1 MVTELTVRLSTD
13 PFNPEYNF
21 ELAKEYER
29 LGQTASA
36 VSFYLRAA
44 EYGIES
50 HPLVVYTSLLKMAK
64 CFDDQNDRVHTVT
77 NCLLQAVAFLPD
89 RPEAYFAMAQFYER
103 LAQWQ
108 ECYTWAEMG
117 LNANLMSPPLP
128 AQTGYV
134 APYCLQFEKA
144 VAAWWVGRGKE
155 AIAIFNELKDLG
167 YMLDEYK
174 AAVKNNLNRISL
186 TSL

>member
-21 ELAKEYER
+21 DLAKEYER

-44 EYGIES
+44 EYGVES
-50 HPLVVYTSLLKMAK
+50 SPLIVYTSLLKMAK

-77 NCLLQAVAFLPD
+77 NCLLQAIAYLPN
-89 RPEAYFAMAQFYER
+89 RPEAYFALSQFHER
-103 LAQWQ
+103 LGQWQ
-108 ECYTWAEMG
+108 ECYTWAEVG
-117 LNANLMSPPLP
+117 LARDLISSPLP
-128 AQTGYV
+128 AQVGYI

-144 VAAWWVGRGKE
+144 VSAWWIGRKDESFKIFKE
-155 AIAIFNELKDLG
+155 LSELA

-174 AAVKNNLNRISL
+174 VAVKNNLNRISL
-186 TSL
+186 ATV